1 MQGGGTRQ
9 ADAPPSRHHAMTE
22 TPWSR
27 FWTGGACRSRWGG
40 ILRPAVL
47 LATILLAV
55 GNAAEARLLTPPLL
69 LDAPATAAAGN
80 PEDRLVE
87 AAAAFE
93 SGQARLALD
102 QVDALIED
110 EPTFRAAHYLRG
122 RIFGALAGIPADS
135 LLPEHGEALEA
146 LAEELDLRMAR
157 SHLDDARHMQPSAV
171 LALPDHLRYLLA
183 VDLSAARLYV
193 LENHAEGLRLIA
205 DRYAAMG
212 SAGFGKER
220 EGDNRTPLGV
230 YRITEWKDD
239 ASLPELYGH
248 GAFPVDYPNDWDRHR
263 RRTGYGI
270 WLHGVPRDTYARVP
284 RSSEGCVTLSND
296 AMAWLQDYVDI
307 GETPVVLAESL
318 QWATREAVASE
329 RARFQARIDAWRS
342 AWAERDT
349 DRYLSFYAKDFTT
362 EHHAR
367 PHFAAHK
374 RAVNAGKTWIEVEL
388 RDLAIFDYPGEPG
401 LRMVSFEQEYRSDS
415 YQSVSHKRQY
425 WRLQDDGSWRI
436 EREVELQE
444 REIEPTAISA
454 EARP

>member
-1 MQGGGTRQ
+1 MRM
-9 ADAPPSRHHAMTE
+9 APSRVHGRA
-22 TPWSR
+22 
-27 FWTGGACRSRWGG
+27 GACQSQQYGMVRAAG
-40 ILRPAVL
+40 
-47 LATILLAV
+47 LLAV
-55 GNAAEARLLTPPLL
+55 ALLAASHDVEARLVSPPLL
-69 LDAPATAAAGN
+69 LDAPAAPAPPGS
-80 PEDRLVE
+80 PEDRLIE
-87 AAAAFE
+87 AAHAFDN
-93 SGQARLALD
+93 GQARLALD
-102 QVDALIED
+102 RVDALIED

-122 RIFGALAGIPADS
+122 RIFGALAGVPAAS
-135 LLPEHGEALEA
+135 LMPEHGEALQA
-146 LAEELDLRMAR
+146 LAEELDLRIAR

-171 LALPDHLRYLLA
+171 LALPDHLRYLLT

-193 LENHAEGLRLIA
+193 LENSTEGLRLIA

-220 EGDNRTPLGV
+220 EGDNRTPLGI

-296 AMAWLQDYVDI
+296 AMAWLQDYIDI
-307 GETPVVLAESL
+307 GETRVVLAESL

-329 RARFQARIDAWRS
+329 RTRFQARIDAWRN
-342 AWAERDT
+342 AWAQRDT
-349 DRYLSFYAKDFTT
+349 DHYLSFYADNFTT
-362 EHHAR
+362 EQHAR

-374 RAVNAGKTWIEVEL
+374 RAVNAGKSWIEVEL
-388 RDLAIFDYPGEPG
+388 RDIAIFDYPGEPG
-401 LRMVSFEQEYRSDS
+401 LRLVSFEQEYRSDS

-425 WRLQDDGSWRI
+425 WRLQEDGSWRI
-436 EREVELQE
+436 EREVELEE
-444 REIEPTAISA
+444 REITPTAISA

>member
-1 MQGGGTRQ
+1 LSV
-9 ADAPPSRHHAMTE
+9 A
-22 TPWSR
+22 
-27 FWTGGACRSRWGG
+27 
-40 ILRPAVL
+40 
-47 LATILLAV
+47 LAV
-55 GNAAEARLLTPPLL
+55 GSTVAEARLVTPPLL
-69 LDAPATAAAGN
+69 LESADVSAPGD
-80 PEDRLVE
+80 PEDRLIE
-87 AAAAFE
+87 AALAFE
-93 SGQARLALD
+93 NGEARRALD

-122 RIFGALAGIPADS
+122 RIFGALAGAPASS

-146 LAEELDLRMAR
+146 LSEELALRLAR
-157 SHLDDARHMQPSAV
+157 SALDEARHMQPTAV

-193 LENHAEGLRLIA
+193 LENGPEGLRLIA

-220 EGDNRTPLGV
+220 EGDNRTPLGI

-248 GAFPVDYPNDWDRHR
+248 GAYPVDYPNDWDRHR

-296 AMAWLQDYVDI
+296 AMAWLQDYIDI
-307 GETPVVLAESL
+307 GETRVVLAESL

-329 RARFQARIDAWRS
+329 RARFKARIDAWRS
-342 AWAERDT
+342 AWAQRDT
-349 DRYLSFYAKDFTT
+349 EGYLNFYADNFTT
-362 EHHAR
+362 EHRAR
-367 PHFAAHK
+367 AHFAAHK
-374 RAVNAGKTWIEVEL
+374 RAVNAGKSWIEVEL
-388 RDLAIFDYPGEPG
+388 REVAIFDYPGEAG
-401 LRMVSFEQEYRSDS
+401 LRLVSFEQEYRSDN
-415 YQSVSHKRQY
+415 YQSISHKHQY
-425 WRLQDDGSWRI
+425 WRLQDDGSWKI